1 MLRKRK
7 LNLNRISGQPASQQI
22 RRFRFAIVAARYNAG
37 LTDALLRSA
46 LEALSR
52 AGATR
57 IDTVRVPGSYE
68 VPVVVARLAGSG
80 NYDAIL
86 SLGVVL
92 QGKTLH
98 AEHITLACAINL
110 QRIAIETGVPV
121 IHQILTPRNARE
133 AAARVRLRGVEA
145 AQTAIEMAITM
156 RNVKCKTA
164 S

>member
-7 LNLNRISGQPASQQI
+7 LNSNQTSGQSALQKI
-22 RRFRFAIVAARYNAG
+22 RRFRFGVVAARYNTA

-68 VPVVVARLAGSG
+68 IPVVVARLAESG
-80 NYDAIL
+80 KYDAVL
-86 SLGVVL
+86 ALGVVL

-110 QRIAIETGVPV
+110 QRIAIKTGVPV

-133 AAARVRLRGVEA
+133 AAARVRPRGLEA
-145 AQTAIEMAITM
+145 AQTAIEMAMTM

-164 S
+164 N